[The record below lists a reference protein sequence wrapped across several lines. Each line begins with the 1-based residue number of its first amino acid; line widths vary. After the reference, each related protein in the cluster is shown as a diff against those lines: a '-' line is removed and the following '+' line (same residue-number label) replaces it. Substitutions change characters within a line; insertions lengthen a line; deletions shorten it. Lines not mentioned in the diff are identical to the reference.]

1 MGDFVISPLPR
12 LLTKEL
18 CAAGPLCSTDVAR
31 LVKILE
37 RPTGQQFEPSEL
49 QMPVGPQGLDQG
61 ISLLGPGRPDHLQHR
76 FGGRR
81 LQRQR
86 LGFLFQQPL
95 GSLDTALGMR

>member
-1 MGDFVISPLPR
+1 MSTPIQPLT
-12 LLTKEL
+12 LLV
-18 CAAGPLCSTDVAR
+18 VAR
-31 LVKILE
+31 LVKIRE
-37 RPTGQQFEPSEL
+37 RPTGQQVEPSGL

-86 LGFLFQQPL
+86 PGFLLQQPL

>member
-1 MGDFVISPLPR
+1 MSTPIQPLT
-12 LLTKEL
+12 LLV
-18 CAAGPLCSTDVAR
+18 VAR

-37 RPTGQQFEPSEL
+37 RPTGQQFEPSGL

-61 ISLLGPGRPDHLQHR
+61 ISLLAPGRPDHLQHR